1 MLELSFELGKRKRRR
16 FWVRKQLEQ
25 RNRSVNIHRRFR
37 TDFWVMW
44 LSMDG
49 GWAAVGSEL
58 GTVVGI
64 RTSRSLNLMMKQP
77 PRAFSQA
84 FWRPLWG
91 QLYDTSVIGRIAF
104 STDSADDFPEMKTRK
119 TTNLKLRN
127 VWWPSEK
134 SNCRLFLKEFHFI
147 IFNCCEYCEVLYM
160 AIN

>member
-1 MLELSFELGKRKRRR
+1 MLGLGLELGKRKRT

-25 RNRSVNIHRRFR
+25 RNRSVNIHSRFR

-44 LSMDG
+44 LSRDG
-49 GWAAVGSEL
+49 GWTAMGSEV

-77 PRAFSQA
+77 PRTSSQA

-91 QLYDTSVIGRIAF
+91 QLYDTCVIGRIAF
-104 STDSADDFPEMKTRK
+104 STDSADDFLEMKTRK
-119 TTNLKLRN
+119 TTNLKLTLRN

-134 SNCRLFLKEFHFI
+134 SKLQV
-147 IFNCCEYCEVLYM
+147 IFKGVSFYNFQLLWILWSVIYGY
-160 AIN
+160 